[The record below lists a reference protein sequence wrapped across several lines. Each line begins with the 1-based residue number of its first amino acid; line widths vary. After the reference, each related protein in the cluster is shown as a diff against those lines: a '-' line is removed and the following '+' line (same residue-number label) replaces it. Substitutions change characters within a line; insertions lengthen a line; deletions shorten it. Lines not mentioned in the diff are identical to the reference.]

1 MFFKVCFSICTIYLI
16 FELWKIIVHLLHCC
30 SYHFKFIFILSV
42 LYYPLSILVLV
53 SKMSDPV
60 TFMPL
65 CYWKAGAP
73 EILSLFGVM
82 GIKTRPRA
90 CSAVHRSKHRGS
102 LADLFLLKALS
113 VTKVSCSK
121 RWVGIE
127 ACCSYMKGAK
137 WKINWGAQKR
147 PVFIVANTECVCFMT
162 AAWSYNCLSS
172 EQKLMGRS
180 H

>member
-1 MFFKVCFSICTIYLI
+1 MLFYLHYLLDIWIMENNCASFTLLSLSFQIY
-16 FELWKIIVHLLHCC
+16 FYIVSLV
-30 SYHFKFIFILSV
+30 LSC
-42 LYYPLSILVLV
+42 LVLV

-65 CYWKAGAP
+65 CYWKAEAP

-90 CSAVHRSKHRGS
+90 CSAVHRAKHRGS